1 MMAGMAPRSC
11 SIRVKAASSI
21 TAEILVLRRDI
32 RLTSLMAVAVDMS
45 PLSVDTKTTFSMKRL
60 SVRSWINVWNTSL

>member
-1 MMAGMAPRSC
+1 MMAGMAPRSR

-45 PLSVDTKTTFSMKRL
+45 PLSVDTRTTFSMKRL
-60 SVRSWINVWNTSL
+60 SVRCWMNVWNT